1 MALRA
6 LARAPS
12 TMWFS
17 YLSREI
23 STNLRACSE
32 RVETGMLPKSCCLAI
47 GATFAAE
54 LLLRA
59 LATSTCGA
67 EVCAQPGYPHNEG
80 RIRRRTRAEK
90 RFIEH
95 TPLIERRRSTILAG
109 SRYRATLAT
118 AYWPEVNAM
127 RDGYVC

>member
-54 LLLRA
+54 LLLRV
-59 LATSTCGA
+59 LATSTRGA
-67 EVCAQPGYPHNEG
+67 EVCAQAGHPKNKGK
-80 RIRRRTRAEK
+80 IRRTTRAEK
-90 RFIEH
+90 RFILSTHLYLGEDA
-95 TPLIERRRSTILAG
+95 ERPFQAQ
-109 SRYRATLAT
+109 
-118 AYWPEVNAM
+118 V
-127 RDGYVC
+127 

>member
-32 RVETGMLPKSCCLAI
+32 RVETGMLPKSGCLAI

-59 LATSTCGA
+59 LATWTWGA
-67 EVCAQPGYPHNEG
+67 EVCAQAGYPNSDG
-80 RIRRRTRAEK
+80 KIRRRTRAEK
-90 RFIEH
+90 RFIEP
-95 TPLIERRRSTILAG
+95 TPLLSADSNNSYKITVA
-109 SRYRATLAT
+109 
-118 AYWPEVNAM
+118 
-127 RDGYVC
+127 